1 MAYAEAIKRRKG
13 AVREI
18 KKETTKY
25 AGEAS
30 GIKVGLKKSVRTKY
44 WKYTTNQNYS
54 CVFSKTRLESS
65 SGKFRAFNTR
75 YLLNNGQ

>member
-1 MAYAEAIKRRKG
+1 MFILVAYAEAIKRRKG
-13 AVREI
+13 AVREV

-44 WKYTTNQNYS
+44 WKYTTSRGFVCFFQ
-54 CVFSKTRLESS
+54 
-65 SGKFRAFNTR
+65 G
-75 YLLNNGQ
+75 

>member
-1 MAYAEAIKRRKG
+1 MFILVAYAEAIKRRKG
-13 AVREI
+13 AVREV

-44 WKYTTNQNYS
+44 
-54 CVFSKTRLESS
+54 
-65 SGKFRAFNTR
+65 
-75 YLLNNGQ
+75 